1 MCVLR
6 VQCVLRVP
14 DAPAGGPVERG
25 VGHGCPPGPWHSGA
39 RAGGTRPPGGTTG
52 RRAGRSGSAAA
63 PLGGGPVTPIQRGTG
78 GGGQGPVG
86 PNRERGDT
94 VDRALNRADRP
105 SGAVSGR
112 PGPRSARQR
121 RGPEEARRGV
131 ENTGSAAVRLPQ
143 LRLDELLD
151 EVQARLDAARGTRD
165 RVHKLLEAV
174 LSVGRGLELE
184 QVLRGI
190 IEAAVVLVD
199 ARYGALGV
207 IGPDGRRLSQ
217 FLTVGLTDEEIAA
230 IGPYPCGHGIL
241 GELIRRPEPLRL
253 PEISEH
259 PASYGFPP
267 GHPPMSTFLGVPIR
281 VRDHVFGNL
290 YLTEKRGGADF
301 EDEDEE
307 VLATLA
313 VAAGI
318 AIENARLYEESTR
331 RERWLRAGAEVTTA
345 LMSDR
350 PRAEVTARITEL
362 AREIT
367 GSDLAV
373 FSLPEAGDGALTVE
387 AATGE
392 GADGLRHLV
401 LPLEGTLS
409 GAAFT
414 GARPVRGP
422 AEEVPAGPGPALAV
436 PVTSGDDVVHGVLLL
451 VRAAGA
457 GDFPEREAEPLLA
470 FAGQTGLAMELAE
483 RRADTAQL
491 ALLEDRDRIARDL
504 HDLAIQRLFATGMTL
519 QSADRFIDHP
529 EAAERVRRAVG
540 DLDETIKII
549 RSTIFGLRSRETAPQ
564 HGLRTRAVRA
574 VAEAGT
580 ALGFAP
586 SLRMEGLL
594 DTQVPREAA
603 DDAVA
608 VLAEALANVARHA
621 EAGTVDVAVVNEG
634 GALVLTIV
642 DDGNGIPP
650 TATRR
655 SGLRNL
661 TERAERHGGTLTLTA
676 PPTGGTHLEWRIPL
690 TGGRCPTGHGTR
702 DGGGA
707 GAR

>member
-1 MCVLR
+1 M
-6 VQCVLRVP
+6 
-14 DAPAGGPVERG
+14 
-25 VGHGCPPGPWHSGA
+25 
-39 RAGGTRPPGGTTG
+39 
-52 RRAGRSGSAAA
+52 
-63 PLGGGPVTPIQRGTG
+63 
-78 GGGQGPVG
+78 
-86 PNRERGDT
+86 
-94 VDRALNRADRP
+94 
-105 SGAVSGR
+105 
-112 PGPRSARQR
+112 
-121 RGPEEARRGV
+121 
-131 ENTGSAAVRLPQ
+131 ENTGAAAVRLPQ

-174 LSVGRGLELE
+174 LSVGRGLDLE

-253 PEISEH
+253 PEICDH
-259 PASYGFPP
+259 PASYGFPS

-290 YLTEKRGGADF
+290 YLTEKRGGASF

-345 LMSDR
+345 LMTDR
-350 PRAEVTARITEL
+350 PRDEVTARITEL

-367 GSDLAV
+367 GSALAA

-387 AATGE
+387 AATGV
-392 GADGLRHLV
+392 GADTLRHLV

-414 GARPVRGP
+414 GARPVRGR
-422 AEEVPAGPGPALAV
+422 ADEVPAGPAGPGSALAV
-436 PVTSGDDVVHGVLLL
+436 PVTSGDDAVHGVLLL

-457 GDFPEREAEPLLA
+457 GDFPEWEAEPLLA

-564 HGLRTRAVRA
+564 HGLRTRVVRA

-621 EAGTVDVAVVNEG
+621 EAGAVDVAVVNEG
-634 GALVLTIV
+634 GALVLTV
-642 DDGNGIPP
+642 ADDGVGMPA
-650 TATRR
+650 TDTRR

-661 TERAERHGGTLTLTA
+661 AERAERHGGTLTLA
-676 PPTGGTHLEWRIPL
+676 APTGGGTLLEWRIPL
-690 TGGRCPTGHGTR
+690 ANGGGGGGCPVAHGAAGGARAGGR
-702 DGGGA
+702 
-707 GAR
+707 